1 MTECSGIASPLA
13 LPLQWR
19 CGREAFGVWLSLAM
33 RRAGAR
39 IQRNRLMI
47 LTQTTGSDETSGA
60 QKLRILLVDDHPAV
74 RFGTRNLILQ
84 AYPHS
89 EISEAGNAFEAL
101 EQLRQQN
108 FDLVF
113 LDLRMPER
121 EGALENLEVG
131 KRTLHRIREMDG
143 PPVVVMSGEGRDRA
157 LVEEMMALGAATFVP
172 KSAAVEV
179 SLEAIRRALAG
190 GVWLPPEVIGKG
202 GDSPPPSAEALRA
215 PLPEPITHEDL
226 GITPREFEILRLAL
240 NGLTPLKISLTL
252 NINHDNVKR
261 YMSRLY
267 EKFGTANQAS
277 LHAHFAK
284 TGQTLGILRTL
295 PTRRTPERG
304 K

>member
-74 RFGTRNLILQ
+74 RFGTRSLILQ

-131 KRTLHRIREMDG
+131 KRTLH
-143 PPVVVMSGEGRDRA
+143 
-157 LVEEMMALGAATFVP
+157 
-172 KSAAVEV
+172 
-179 SLEAIRRALAG
+179 
-190 GVWLPPEVIGKG
+190 
-202 GDSPPPSAEALRA
+202 
-215 PLPEPITHEDL
+215 
-226 GITPREFEILRLAL
+226 
-240 NGLTPLKISLTL
+240 
-252 NINHDNVKR
+252 
-261 YMSRLY
+261 
-267 EKFGTANQAS
+267 
-277 LHAHFAK
+277 
-284 TGQTLGILRTL
+284 
-295 PTRRTPERG
+295 
-304 K
+304 

>member
-1 MTECSGIASPLA
+1 MIIPAKG
-13 LPLQWR
+13 
-19 CGREAFGVWLSLAM
+19 
-33 RRAGAR
+33 RAGAR
-39 IQRNRLMI
+39 IQRNRLMAR
-47 LTQTTGSDETSGA
+47 TRTSGSDEISGSH
-60 QKLRILLVDDHPAV
+60 RVGILLVDDHPAV
-74 RFGTRNLILQ
+74 RLGTRSLILQ
-84 AYPHS
+84 AYPQA
-89 EISEAGNAFEAL
+89 EISEAGDAVEAL
-101 EQLRQQN
+101 EQLQKRE

-121 EGALENLEVG
+121 AGAIENLEVD
-131 KRTLHRIREMDG
+131 KRTLQRIRAMDG
-143 PPVVVMSGEGRDRA
+143 PPVVVMSGEGRDRT

-202 GDSPPPSAEALRA
+202 GDSPPPSSEALRA

-267 EKFGTANQAS
+267 EKFGTANQSS
-277 LHAHFAK
+277 LHAYFAK
-284 TGQTLGILRTL
+284 SGQTLGILRTL
-295 PTRRTPERG
+295 PTRRMPERG

>member
-1 MTECSGIASPLA
+1 
-13 LPLQWR
+13 
-19 CGREAFGVWLSLAM
+19 
-33 RRAGAR
+33 
-39 IQRNRLMI
+39 MI

-74 RFGTRNLILQ
+74 RFGTRSLILQ

-121 EGALENLEVG
+121 EGAIESLDVG

-190 GVWLPPEVIGKG
+190 GVWLPPEMIGKG

-226 GITPREFEILRLAL
+226 GITPREFEVLRLAL

-295 PTRRTPERG
+295 PTRRAPERG